1 MLSAHLLNRAL
12 QCLPETC
19 TPHGESFEITALRKP
34 QNQCLKVC
42 AMPGESLEKVV
53 TESLLKRKCLTAN
66 RSTTNQSKPFTR
78 DSHTIHKGFTQFW
91 VPRRT
96 IVVLTVV
103 VVAECGKKSFR
114 TLWGLDTTRDSL
126 SLRMAFGSAR
136 TPQPTN
142 SNRSGMR
149 TRSS

>member
-1 MLSAHLLNRAL
+1 MLSAHLLNHAL
-12 QCLPETC
+12 QCLPKTC
-19 TPHGESFEITALRKP
+19 TPLGKSFEITALRKP

-42 AMPGESLEKVV
+42 ATPGESLEKVV
-53 TESLLKRKCLTAN
+53 TESPLKCECLTAN

-91 VPRRT
+91 VPRKT
-96 IVVLTVV
+96 IMVLTM

-114 TLWGLDTTRDSL
+114 TLRGLDTTRDSL
-126 SLRMAFGSAR
+126 SLRIAFGSAR
-136 TPQPTN
+136 TPQSTN
-142 SNRSGMR
+142 SNRSGIR